1 MDCNRVE
8 NQNEKKS
15 SDNPTAKLNSSNNE
29 SLYRRIVEEA
39 VDVIW
44 TADLAGR
51 FTYLSPQF
59 ETLFGFDP
67 IATLGKTKS
76 DFVHI
81 EDHQDIVN
89 ATRNLLNGE
98 APANI
103 EFRHRCSD
111 GSYKWVMVKAS
122 LSCDSQGIAVGLQ
135 GIISDINE
143 RKIAQLALHIEQSR
157 SRLIAESV
165 PGMIF
170 RHLLRANGSEA
181 LLYVGPQCKELF
193 EVEPIDA
200 MNDISKLVERF
211 YDRDSELIK
220 KRRDE
225 SAKDLSLFR
234 LEYRVLLPQKG
245 LCWRQSVSQP
255 SKTINGDIVWDGIIT
270 DITDS
275 KNAEIQLQKANEQL
289 EKTTKLKDEFLATMS
304 HELRTPLTA
313 ILGINEGLQQEMYGP
328 VSRDQASSYKIIQ
341 ESGQHLLDLIN
352 EVLDLAKIESG
363 SLELVTTEID
373 IRRLCKSC
381 LQILSQQAKEKNIEL
396 RSQLPVNL
404 KPFVTDEKRVRQ
416 ILVNLLN
423 NAVKFTNSGGE
434 ILLQVQTIS
443 SLDSNSV
450 DSVRFSVKD
459 NGIGMDESTIDTLF
473 EPFSQAQTSLNRE
486 YEGIGLGLALVKK
499 FTDLLSGTVSVKSA
513 VGRGTCFCID
523 LPLRQEKQLHNV
535 LNRSESQPAQDREDY
550 TQKLHVE
557 NKKGSEVQV
566 LLAEDNDAVAISTTR
581 YLELSNCQ
589 VHRVNNGQDAVNAAN
604 ANTPDIILM
613 DIQMPGVDGL
623 ECIKRI
629 RQITTLRKT
638 PIIAITGLA
647 MHDDSTRCLDAGAD
661 RYISK
666 PYRMHDLV
674 KVIEQMVQSQPTSQS
689 DAQSQLHSRP
699 LSA

>member
-1 MDCNRVE
+1 
-8 NQNEKKS
+8 
-15 SDNPTAKLNSSNNE
+15 
-29 SLYRRIVEEA
+29 
-39 VDVIW
+39 
-44 TADLAGR
+44 
-51 FTYLSPQF
+51 
-59 ETLFGFDP
+59 
-67 IATLGKTKS
+67 
-76 DFVHI
+76 
-81 EDHQDIVN
+81 
-89 ATRNLLNGE
+89 
-98 APANI
+98 
-103 EFRHRCSD
+103 
-111 GSYKWVMVKAS
+111 
-122 LSCDSQGIAVGLQ
+122 
-135 GIISDINE
+135 
-143 RKIAQLALHIEQSR
+143 
-157 SRLIAESV
+157 
-165 PGMIF
+165 
-170 RHLLRANGSEA
+170 
-181 LLYVGPQCKELF
+181 
-193 EVEPIDA
+193 
-200 MNDISKLVERF
+200 
-211 YDRDSELIK
+211 
-220 KRRDE
+220 
-225 SAKDLSLFR
+225 
-234 LEYRVLLPQKG
+234 
-245 LCWRQSVSQP
+245 
-255 SKTINGDIVWDGIIT
+255 
-270 DITDS
+270 
-275 KNAEIQLQKANEQL
+275 
-289 EKTTKLKDEFLATMS
+289 
-304 HELRTPLTA
+304 
-313 ILGINEGLQQEMYGP
+313 
-328 VSRDQASSYKIIQ
+328 
-341 ESGQHLLDLIN
+341 
-352 EVLDLAKIESG
+352 
-363 SLELVTTEID
+363 
-373 IRRLCKSC
+373 
-381 LQILSQQAKEKNIEL
+381 
-396 RSQLPVNL
+396 
-404 KPFVTDEKRVRQ
+404 
-416 ILVNLLN
+416 
-423 NAVKFTNSGGE
+423 
-434 ILLQVQTIS
+434 
-443 SLDSNSV
+443 
-450 DSVRFSVKD
+450 
-459 NGIGMDESTIDTLF
+459 MDESTIDTLF